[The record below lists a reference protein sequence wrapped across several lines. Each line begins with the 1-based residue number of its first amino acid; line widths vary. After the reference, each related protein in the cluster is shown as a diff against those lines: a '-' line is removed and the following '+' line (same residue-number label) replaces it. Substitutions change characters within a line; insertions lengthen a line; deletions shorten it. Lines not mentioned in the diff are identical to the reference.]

1 MLSLSDKIEDFL
13 KQLKKRPEDYNMS
26 EVMSELEDYSSM
38 AVDLENEIQE
48 LKDTIDELEE
58 ENRELSENYSRRII
72 NGESEK

>member
-13 KQLKKRPEDYNMS
+13 KQLKRHPEDYNMS

-58 ENRELSENYSRRII
+58 ENRELSENY
-72 NGESEK
+72 

>member
-38 AVDLENEIQE
+38 AIDLENEIQE
-48 LKDTIDELEE
+48 LKDAIDELEE
-58 ENRELSENYSRRII
+58 ENRELSENY
-72 NGESEK
+72 

>member
-13 KQLKKRPEDYNMS
+13 KQLKRHPEDYNMS
-26 EVMSELEDYSSM
+26 EVMSELEDYSSI

-58 ENRELSENYSRRII
+58 ENRELSENY
-72 NGESEK
+72 